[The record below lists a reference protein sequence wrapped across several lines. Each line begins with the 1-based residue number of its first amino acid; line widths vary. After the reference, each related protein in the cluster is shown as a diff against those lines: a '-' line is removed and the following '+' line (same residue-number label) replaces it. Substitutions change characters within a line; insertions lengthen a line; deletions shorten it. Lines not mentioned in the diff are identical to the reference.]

1 MLKHSLMCFGAI
13 FLLQA
18 CTDSDSVST
27 GIFSATTI
35 DVEAF
40 NDPQIPAITCHVSS
54 VKAHLSFS
62 DPSNMA
68 IACRQTGPFHAD
80 MQQQIDLSKP
90 RQVFKDSKSIL
101 FKSLKVRRTFDADN
115 QTLIYLAYSTKET
128 SGSFKNSVS
137 TVPLYGTPAY
147 RGAGL

>member
-1 MLKHSLMCFGAI
+1 MRLLMAVLCGV
-13 FLLQA
+13 FLSA

-40 NDPQIPAITCHVSS
+40 NDPQIPGITCHVSS

-68 IACRQTGPFHAD
+68 IACRQTDALPAD
-80 MQQQIDLSKP
+80 LQDKINLEEPQH
-90 RQVFKDSKSIL
+90 VFRDSKSIL

-115 QTLIYLAYSTKET
+115 QTIIYLAYSTKET

-137 TVPLYGTPAY
+137 TVPLFGTDAY
-147 RGAGL
+147 RNIQ

>member
-1 MLKHSLMCFGAI
+1 MLRRVISL
-13 FLLQA
+13 LLLVYILYG

-27 GIFSATTI
+27 GLFSATTI

-40 NDPQIPAITCHVSS
+40 NDPQIPGITCHVSS

-68 IACRQTGPFHAD
+68 IACRQTGDLPED
-80 MQQQIDLSKP
+80 LQSQISLTEP

-101 FKSLKVRRTFDADN
+101 FKSLKVRRTFDETN
-115 QTLIYLAYSTKET
+115 QTLIYLAYSTKEV

-137 TVPLYGTPAY
+137 TVPLFGTSAY
-147 RGAGL
+147 RKN

>member
-1 MLKHSLMCFGAI
+1 MRITALACLST
-13 FLLQA
+13 LLILA
-18 CTDSDSVST
+18 GCTDDDSVST
-27 GIFSATTI
+27 GVFSASTI

-40 NDPQIPAITCHVSS
+40 KDPQISGVTCHISS
-54 VKAHLSFS
+54 VKAHLSLS

-68 IACRQTGPFHAD
+68 IACRQTGPIPAD
-80 MQQQIDLSKP
+80 LQTMIDLSKP

-101 FKSLKVRRTFDADN
+101 FKSLKVRRTFDEYN

-137 TVPLYGTPAY
+137 TVPLYGSQAY
-147 RGAGL
+147 QGG

>member
-1 MLKHSLMCFGAI
+1 MRLLMAVLCGV
-13 FLLQA
+13 FLSA

-40 NDPQIPAITCHVSS
+40 NDPQISGITCHVSS

-68 IACRQTGPFHAD
+68 IACRQTGALPAD
-80 MQQQIDLSKP
+80 LQDKINLEEPQH
-90 RQVFKDSKSIL
+90 VFRDSKSIL
-101 FKSLKVRRTFDADN
+101 FKSLKVRRTFDAKN
-115 QTLIYLAYSTKET
+115 QTIIYLAYSTKET

-137 TVPLYGTPAY
+137 TVPLFGTDAY
-147 RGAGL
+147 RNIQ

>member
-1 MLKHSLMCFGAI
+1 MKKAILTYLSL
-13 FLLQA
+13 LLCLTS

-27 GIFSATTI
+27 GIFSTTTI

-40 NDPQIPAITCHVSS
+40 RDPQIPAITCHVSS

-68 IACRQTGPFHAD
+68 IACRQTGPFSAD
-80 MQQQIDLSKP
+80 LQSNVNLSEP
-90 RQVFKDSKSIL
+90 RRVFKDSKSIL
-101 FKSLKVRRTFDADN
+101 FKSLKVRRTFDSEI

-137 TVPLYGTPAY
+137 TVPLYGTKAY
-147 RGAGL
+147 QDQN

>member
-1 MLKHSLMCFGAI
+1 MRILVVLFLGISLI
-13 FLLQA
+13 A

-68 IACRQTGPFHAD
+68 IACRQTAALPN
-80 MQQQIDLSKP
+80 DLQDNINLEEPKH
-90 RQVFKDSKSIL
+90 VFRDSKSIL
-101 FKSLKVRRTFDADN
+101 FKSLKVRRTFDKKN
-115 QTLIYLAYSTKET
+115 QTIIYLAYSTKET

-137 TVPLYGTPAY
+137 TVPLFGTDAY
-147 RGAGL
+147 RNIQ